1 MCESECKRLLVADVG
16 NTNVVFG
23 IFRDHRLE
31 ASIRVE
37 TRRDRTAEE
46 YHAMIVPLLQYRN
59 IPWDQFGDFLISS
72 VVPPAQRALS
82 ELGQILLGK
91 APRFVTSDM
100 DVGVE
105 LRYHRPQEMG
115 ADRIVNAGYSYHR
128 WKGCIVVDFGT
139 ATTFDVL
146 SPDGAYLG
154 GCIVP
159 GVRISMEA
167 LFTRASRLP
176 RIDVVRPDRAIGR
189 STEEAMQSGVYFGYV
204 ALVDGIVERIFAE
217 AGFRGPVI
225 ATGGLASL
233 VATDSKA
240 IEIVEPDLALLGLEW
255 LHQRQKG

>member
-1 MCESECKRLLVADVG
+1 MCENESKRLLVADVG

-23 IFRDHRLE
+23 VFRDHRLE

-46 YHAMIVPLLQYRN
+46 YQATIVPLLQYRN

-82 ELGQILLGK
+82 ELGLILLGK

-100 DVGVE
+100 EAGVE
-105 LRYHRPQEMG
+105 LRYHQPREMG
-115 ADRIVNAGYSYHR
+115 ADRIVNAGYCYHR

-146 SPDGAYLG
+146 SP
-154 GCIVP
+154 CIVP

-204 ALVDGIVERIFAE
+204 ALVDGIVERVFAE

-233 VATDSKA
+233 VAGDSKA
-240 IEIVEPDLALLGLEW
+240 IEIVEPDLALLGLQW
-255 LHQRQKG
+255 LYQRQRG